1 MAMNQNNITA
11 TSAPQEKNQQP
22 KQLKMKVEGCV
33 VKLNFAQTADG
44 KPMET
49 VKKMILSGLS
59 KV

>member
-1 MAMNQNNITA
+1 MENNNFAVT
-11 TSAPQEKNQQP
+11 PEQQEKCQQH
-22 KQLKMKVEGCV
+22 KQLKMNVDGCV
-33 VKLNFAQTADG
+33 VKLNFAQAADG

>member
-1 MAMNQNNITA
+1 
-11 TSAPQEKNQQP
+11 
-22 KQLKMKVEGCV
+22 MKVEGCV

>member
-1 MAMNQNNITA
+1 MNQNNSNVTPK
-11 TSAPQEKNQQP
+11 PQEKGQQQ
-22 KQLKMKVEGCV
+22 KQLEMNVEGCV
-33 VKLNFAQTADG
+33 VKLNFVQAANS